1 MNSRRRLHCKKK
13 STPLVQRPP
22 IIDISSSSS
31 SCSDKSVECSS
42 LQNSSKQLDFH
53 STVSSSD
60 DSELVYDWLATL
72 NQSMS
77 LSSNSVNRATSTP
90 SHTVSTPTAKT
101 FSTLNF
107 SPPPPLHH
115 LAYKDSDFDTIRA
128 VKDTTQ
134 LRREKF
140 DLPPTAPDVKKGTW
154 LTHRTLVNDYLVLS
168 PIGKGS
174 YGDVH
179 LAKQRRT
186 NELFALKEIRRKKK
200 GSSANTMYIRNEI
213 EIMKRCSHVNVVRLV
228 EVIDDPRSNNL
239 YLVIEYM
246 EKGDLMAIIKDECVS
261 YQDTRDILLQLI
273 SGLIYLHDNSIIHG
287 DIKPSNLLVNA
298 DGRVKVRM

>member
-1 MNSRRRLHCKKK
+1 MNSRKRLHRKKK
-13 STPLVQRPP
+13 STPLIQRPP

-31 SCSDKSVECSS
+31 NCSDKSVECSS
-42 LQNSSKQLDFH
+42 LQNSSKKLEFH

-60 DSELVYDWLATL
+60 DSEIVYDWLATL
-72 NQSMS
+72 NQSMT
-77 LSSNSVNRATSTP
+77 LSSNSVNRHKSTTSQ
-90 SHTVSTPTAKT
+90 TVSTPTGKT
-101 FSTLNF
+101 ASTLNF
-107 SPPPPLHH
+107 SPPPPLH
-115 LAYKDSDFDTIRA
+115 LACKESGFDTVRA

-134 LRREKF
+134 LKKEKF
-140 DLPPTAPDVKKGTW
+140 GLPPTAPDVKKGTW

-168 PIGKGS
+168 PLGKGS

-179 LAKQRRT
+179 LVKQRRT

-200 GSSANTMYIRNEI
+200 GSSANSMYIRNEI
-213 EIMKRCSHVNVVRLV
+213 EIMKRCSHVNVVRLF

-246 EKGDLMAIIKDECVS
+246 EKGDLMAIIKETCVS

-273 SGLIYLHDNSIIHG
+273 SGLKYLHDNNIIHG
-287 DIKPSNLLVNA
+287 DIKPSNLLVNT
-298 DGRVKVRM
+298 DGRVKVRL

>member
-1 MNSRRRLHCKKK
+1 MNSRKRLHRKKK
-13 STPLVQRPP
+13 STPLIQRPP

-42 LQNSSKQLDFH
+42 LQNSSKKLDFH

-60 DSELVYDWLATL
+60 DSEIVYDWLATL
-72 NQSMS
+72 NQSMT
-77 LSSNSVNRATSTP
+77 LSSNSINRQTSTP

-101 FSTLNF
+101 ASTLNF
-107 SPPPPLHH
+107 SPPPPLH
-115 LAYKDSDFDTIRA
+115 LACKESEFDTVRA

-134 LRREKF
+134 LRKEKF
-140 DLPPTAPDVKKGTW
+140 GLPPTAPDVKKGTW

-168 PIGKGS
+168 SLGKGS

-179 LAKQRRT
+179 LVKQRRT

-213 EIMKRCSHVNVVRLV
+213 EIMKRCSHVNVVRLF

-246 EKGDLMAIIKDECVS
+246 EKGDLMAIIKETCVT

-273 SGLIYLHDNSIIHG
+273 SGLKYLHDNNIIHG

-298 DGRVKVRM
+298 DGRVKVRL

>member
-101 FSTLNF
+101 VSTLNSIRLF
-107 SPPPPLHH
+107 YPDRPRIYHSNVHISQQCFLQSTSQLDPWEADRSAFPGTIAR
-115 LAYKDSDFDTIRA
+115 LA
-128 VKDTTQ
+128 
-134 LRREKF
+134 
-140 DLPPTAPDVKKGTW
+140 
-154 LTHRTLVNDYLVLS
+154 LV
-168 PIGKGS
+168 
-174 YGDVH
+174 
-179 LAKQRRT
+179 
-186 NELFALKEIRRKKK
+186 
-200 GSSANTMYIRNEI
+200 
-213 EIMKRCSHVNVVRLV
+213 
-228 EVIDDPRSNNL
+228 
-239 YLVIEYM
+239 
-246 EKGDLMAIIKDECVS
+246 
-261 YQDTRDILLQLI
+261 
-273 SGLIYLHDNSIIHG
+273 
-287 DIKPSNLLVNA
+287 
-298 DGRVKVRM
+298 